1 MHQSPKGGQ
10 LRREVKRWGIY
21 QVPDEVI
28 RLPPESAEREPKR
41 SRYFV
46 AISDTNLDW
55 VVGCPTST
63 DPQMVIEPW
72 DVELP
77 AGACGTRDAC
87 WVRIPAIQP
96 VDKIHLTNRTG
107 AVPTEG
113 LRRQI
118 AINIFNFLKL
128 DDLA

>member
-1 MHQSPKGGQ
+1 MP
-10 LRREVKRWGIY
+10 RDVKRWGIY

-28 RLPPESAEREPKR
+28 QLPPDSAPRQRKP

-46 AISDTNLDW
+46 VISNTSLDW

-63 DPQMVIEPW
+63 DPNMVVEPW

-77 AGACGTRDAC
+77 VGACGTRDAC

-96 VDKIHLTNRTG
+96 LDKKHLTNRTG
-107 AVPTEG
+107 AVPSDD

-118 AINIFNFLKL
+118 ALNIFEYLKL
-128 DDLA
+128 DDIT

>member
-1 MHQSPKGGQ
+1 MP
-10 LRREVKRWGIY
+10 RDIKRWGIY

-28 RLPPESAEREPKR
+28 RLPPESAEREKKK

-46 AISDTNLDW
+46 AISDTRLDW

-63 DPQMVIEPW
+63 DPKMVIEQW

-77 AGACGTRDAC
+77 AGACGTREAC

-96 VDKIHLTNRTG
+96 LDKRHLTNRTG
-107 AVPTEG
+107 AVPTDE

-118 AINIFNFLKL
+118 AMNVFDFLKL
-128 DDLA
+128 DDIR